1 MMPGRRA
8 GSGVGKYSA
17 DIPKQGQQ
25 KVQLYCKD
33 DPLGPS
39 RIVILIICVTWD
51 PLRPYRPLAHL
62 RPYDYR
68 PVDVNIIVSAQLFK

>member
-1 MMPGRRA
+1 MYGGGVMPGRRA

-33 DPLGPS
+33 VSLCPS
-39 RIVILIICVTWD
+39 RYIIYLWTIGH
-51 PLRPYRPLAHL
+51 AFQKHL
-62 RPYDYR
+62 TMETSRTSKR
-68 PVDVNIIVSAQLFK
+68 